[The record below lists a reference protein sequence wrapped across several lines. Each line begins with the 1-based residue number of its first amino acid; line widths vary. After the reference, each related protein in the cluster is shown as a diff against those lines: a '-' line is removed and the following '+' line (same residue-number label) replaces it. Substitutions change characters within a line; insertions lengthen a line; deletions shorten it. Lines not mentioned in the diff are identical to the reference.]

1 MGERNLIT
9 KRHWVLCGG
18 IVLEIVNYGFISNV
32 ISSQYVIHCIG
43 ILIAVVMGLCFER
56 LNGVFNDAINDSF
69 NDVKQHQNNCVKTM
83 VNALNDLDKENKAE
97 MKLMHQSIVS
107 EMGDCTKA
115 INEELHLIKNYQSK
129 AIETLESQAKLNFE
143 ELSASLKE
151 QKEENVELFNEKQK
165 ILISYVDEKNTSVL
179 EQIKVLD
186 NSINESVHDL
196 KSGLNEKLVEV
207 KKNMDSDYDELKNSL
222 SANAVAMQNNYEG
235 LLAVTKAVK
244 QEVLDQQS
252 KEMATLESQT
262 KLSFEELRA
271 SLKEQKEENVELFN
285 EKQKI
290 LISYVDEKNTSVLE
304 QIKELDNS
312 INESV
317 NKFKSGL
324 NEKLIEVQKNMESD
338 YDELKNSLSANATA
352 MQNNYEGL
360 LAVTR
365 EVKQDVLDQQS
376 KEIATLESQTKLS
389 FEELRASLKE
399 QKEENVELLNE
410 KQKILTSY
418 VDEKNTSVLEQIKV
432 LDNSINESVSELKS
446 GLNEKLVEVK
456 KNMDSDYE
464 ELNSS
469 LSANAAAMQNNH
481 EGLLAVTR
489 EVKQDVFENINN
501 VKTSVGNILDQ
512 QNKQLSEYGV
522 KINNIVEVQREL
534 NNQLESQKEVFAEA
548 IIDSKSEIV
557 DYMLHVD
564 EKIDDLEFFFELIKK
579 FGTLSGEVLKA
590 ESSGSD
596 TKTQKEKPADRVEK
610 IVEKESNLT
619 VFNHYKN
626 NNLEFSEMF
635 SDSIKKC
642 IVYYDEYGSIV
653 KGINYDQNGA
663 PTMET
668 EYYPSGQLKQRTE
681 IFVKNG
687 ELNKVVKNFDEN
699 GNMI

>member
-1 MGERNLIT
+1 MGQRNLIT

-18 IVLEIVNYGFISNV
+18 IALEIANYGFISSV
-32 ISSQYVIHCIG
+32 VSSQYVLHCIG

-83 VNALNDLDKENKAE
+83 VDALNDLENKNKAE
-97 MKLMHQSIVS
+97 INLMRQSMVS
-107 EMGDCTKA
+107 EMVERTEA
-115 INEELHLIKNYQSK
+115 ITEELLQIKNYQSK
-129 AIETLESQAKLNFE
+129 AIETLASQA
-143 ELSASLKE
+143 
-151 QKEENVELFNEKQK
+151 
-165 ILISYVDEKNTSVL
+165 
-179 EQIKVLD
+179 
-186 NSINESVHDL
+186 
-196 KSGLNEKLVEV
+196 
-207 KKNMDSDYDELKNSL
+207 
-222 SANAVAMQNNYEG
+222 
-235 LLAVTKAVK
+235 
-244 QEVLDQQS
+244 
-252 KEMATLESQT
+252 

-271 SLKEQKEENVELFN
+271 SLKKQKEENVELLN
-285 EKQKI
+285 EKQNI
-290 LISYVDEKNTSVLE
+290 LTSYVDEKNTSVLE

-317 NKFKSGL
+317 SELKSGL
-324 NEKLIEVQKNMESD
+324 NEKLVDVKKNMDSD
-338 YDELKNSLSANATA
+338 YEELKNSLSANATA

-360 LAVTR
+360 LAVAR

-399 QKEENVELLNE
+399 HKEENVKLLNE
-410 KQKILTSY
+410 KQNILTSY
-418 VDEKNTSVLEQIKV
+418 VDEKNTSVLEQIKE

-446 GLNEKLVEVK
+446 GLHEKLVDVK
-456 KNMDSDYE
+456 QNMDSDYD
-464 ELNSS
+464 ELKNS
-469 LSANAAAMQNNH
+469 LSANAVVMQNNY
-481 EGLLAVTR
+481 EGLLAVTK

-590 ESSGSD
+590 KSSGSA
-596 TKTQKEKPADRVEK
+596 TKPQKEKPADRVEK

>member
-1 MGERNLIT
+1 MGQRNLIT

-18 IVLEIVNYGFISNV
+18 IALEIANYGFISSV
-32 ISSQYVIHCIG
+32 VSSQYVLHCIG

-83 VNALNDLDKENKAE
+83 VDALNDLENKNKAE
-97 MKLMHQSIVS
+97 INLMRQSMVS
-107 EMGDCTKA
+107 EMVERTEA
-115 INEELHLIKNYQSK
+115 ITEELLQIKNYQSK
-129 AIETLESQAKLNFE
+129 AIETLASQA
-143 ELSASLKE
+143 
-151 QKEENVELFNEKQK
+151 
-165 ILISYVDEKNTSVL
+165 
-179 EQIKVLD
+179 
-186 NSINESVHDL
+186 
-196 KSGLNEKLVEV
+196 
-207 KKNMDSDYDELKNSL
+207 
-222 SANAVAMQNNYEG
+222 
-235 LLAVTKAVK
+235 
-244 QEVLDQQS
+244 
-252 KEMATLESQT
+252 

-271 SLKEQKEENVELFN
+271 SLKKQKEENVELLN
-285 EKQKI
+285 EKQNI
-290 LISYVDEKNTSVLE
+290 LTSYVDEKNTSVLE

-317 NKFKSGL
+317 SELKSGL
-324 NEKLIEVQKNMESD
+324 NEKLVDVKQNMDFD
-338 YDELKNSLSANATA
+338 YDELKNSLSANAVV

-360 LAVTR
+360 LAVT
-365 EVKQDVLDQQS
+365 K
-376 KEIATLESQTKLS
+376 
-389 FEELRASLKE
+389 
-399 QKEENVELLNE
+399 
-410 KQKILTSY
+410 
-418 VDEKNTSVLEQIKV
+418 
-432 LDNSINESVSELKS
+432 
-446 GLNEKLVEVK
+446 
-456 KNMDSDYE
+456 
-464 ELNSS
+464 
-469 LSANAAAMQNNH
+469 
-481 EGLLAVTR
+481 

-590 ESSGSD
+590 KSSGSA
-596 TKTQKEKPADRVEK
+596 TKPQKEKPADRVEK